1 MEDNR
6 DLTESEKI
14 SEGMRQA
21 EAENDKRRKSNQRK
35 AVVLLAAAIAAI
47 AVPFLFTRYILF
59 VIPYEILLWF
69 GISVWYWKKFGVH

>member
-1 MEDNR
+1 M
-6 DLTESEKI
+6 
-14 SEGMRQA
+14 
-21 EAENDKRRKSNQRK
+21 
-35 AVVLLAAAIAAI
+35 VLLVAAIAAI